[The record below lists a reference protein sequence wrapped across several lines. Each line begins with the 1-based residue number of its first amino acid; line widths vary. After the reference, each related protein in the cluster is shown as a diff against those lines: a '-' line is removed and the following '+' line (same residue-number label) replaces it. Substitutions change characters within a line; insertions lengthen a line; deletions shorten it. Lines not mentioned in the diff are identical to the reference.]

1 MILLLSAL
9 NRLQPTS
16 RDPLNF
22 PTSIFKYGLSDCI
35 ILFCS
40 VMTRKQ
46 DCFKTILLFLIARQR
61 RQILP
66 QSSENHGRDRFPS
79 SSCIR
84 PSFHEALLFIPAVAV
99 WAAGGESVLPHKVS
113 RAACFAHRVVKAAQ
127 RGSEVI

>member
-40 VMTRKQ
+40 VMTKKQ

-66 QSSENHGRDRFPS
+66 KSPENHGRDRFPL
-79 SSCIR
+79 SSCLR
-84 PSFHEALLFIPAVAV
+84 PGFHEALLFISAVAV
-99 WAAGGESVLPHKVS
+99 WAAGGERILPHEVS
-113 RAACFAHRVVKAAQ
+113 HAARFAHRVVQTAQ